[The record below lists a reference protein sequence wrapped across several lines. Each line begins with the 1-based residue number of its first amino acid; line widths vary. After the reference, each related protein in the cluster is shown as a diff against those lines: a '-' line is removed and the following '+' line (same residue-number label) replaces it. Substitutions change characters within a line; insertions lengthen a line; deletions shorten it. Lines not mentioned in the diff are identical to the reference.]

1 MVTDI
6 AIYLEGGGPTAATRT
21 PFRQGMSGFL
31 KPLVEL
37 ARARKIRWRIVPCG
51 SRNEAF
57 DDFRDALDK
66 EPEVF
71 NVLLVDSEAL
81 PATDSP
87 WDHLKD
93 RKGDGWDKP
102 ASADDK
108 HCHLMT
114 ACMES
119 WLVVDRE
126 ALKNYFRKGF
136 DETKLPQ
143 PQCVE
148 TTTKANVSDS
158 LSKATKGTTAK
169 GYEKIRDGARLLSRI
184 GPAIVRKHC
193 KWCERFFTT
202 LATEMGTTV

>member
-1 MVTDI
+1 MVTDV

-57 DDFRDALDK
+57 DDFLDALDK

-81 PATDSP
+81 PATDLP
-87 WDHLKD
+87 WDHLKSRD
-93 RKGDGWDKP
+93 NWNKP
-102 ASADDK
+102 ASAVDR

-126 ALKNYFRKGF
+126 ALKKYFGEGF
-136 DETKLPQ
+136 DETKLPL
-143 PQCVE
+143 PQYVE
-148 TTTKANVSDS
+148 TSAKKRVSDS
-158 LSKATKGTTAK
+158 LNKATKETTAK

-184 GPAIVRKHC
+184 SPAIVRKHC
-193 KWCERFFTT
+193 KWCERFFVT